1 MCFLKMH
8 HFRSRAFRAICHL
21 SLSLTCRS
29 GVTAHGLWV
38 PGHAQPRALA
48 ERVAV
53 GAHSQPPRQDTCLT
67 LLPGLGL
74 APSEVL
80 LPFRF
85 VSPEF
90 WATFELFRELR
101 LAHRSGSFLI
111 LTKAGNKEEE
121 APTLLPQ
128 ADPLPSS
135 SSPPPHSHGEGSW
148 RVLPGTYFGSRVGR
162 RMPTWREVSDLRAA
176 RRGPLTNT
184 QASSPLSSETRSP
197 LPVGISV
204 HRCHP
209 VTLDPH
215 FLQNEGGLRLRPFPN
230 LKF

>member
-1 MCFLKMH
+1 MCFLKRH

-67 LLPGLGL
+67 PLPGLGL

-101 LAHRSGSFLI
+101 LAQRSGSFLI

-135 SSPPPHSHGEGSW
+135 SSPTPIHMARVHGGCSPGRISGAELEEG
-148 RVLPGTYFGSRVGR
+148 
-162 RMPTWREVSDLRAA
+162 
-176 RRGPLTNT
+176 
-184 QASSPLSSETRSP
+184 
-197 LPVGISV
+197 
-204 HRCHP
+204 
-209 VTLDPH
+209 
-215 FLQNEGGLRLRPFPN
+215 
-230 LKF
+230 

>member
-1 MCFLKMH
+1 MCFLKTH

-67 LLPGLGL
+67 PLPGLGL

-101 LAHRSGSFLI
+101 LAQRSGSFLI

-135 SSPPPHSHGEGSW
+135 SSHHPPPIHMARVHGGCSPGRISGAELEEGCQLGEKS
-148 RVLPGTYFGSRVGR
+148 
-162 RMPTWREVSDLRAA
+162 
-176 RRGPLTNT
+176 LT
-184 QASSPLSSETRSP
+184 
-197 LPVGISV
+197 
-204 HRCHP
+204 
-209 VTLDPH
+209 
-215 FLQNEGGLRLRPFPN
+215 
-230 LKF
+230 